1 MVDLSRA
8 ALDLFLLR
16 LKTLKNLYEFQVK
29 HNIEVVKS
37 GEEMIEEGAKNLSEK
52 EKEEYYSIFF
62 DDHHEYSSVH
72 PILMREGI
80 FLQAYFYFEAFLNSY
95 CDLKTESLNLNKT
108 YRDLKNKNE
117 TGIVRAKRF
126 LEIYCNNK
134 EHKPF
139 NSREW
144 KLILT
149 FKYLRNSLVHEN
161 GKIKKLKG
169 KHPKGLVLTEH
180 QRYDKKTGKPKKS
193 KYTFYFD
200 ETFINHMFNTYI
212 GFIKHLNPKYNRL
225 W

>member
-16 LKTLKNLYEFQVK
+16 LNTLKNLYEFQVK

-37 GEEMIEEGAKNLSEK
+37 AEKMIEEDAQNLSEK
-52 EKEEYYSIFF
+52 EKEEYYSFFF

-95 CDLKTESLNLNKT
+95 CDMKTKSLNLKKS
-108 YRDLKNKNE
+108 YRDIEDTHGIIRAMLYIKRYCKNKE
-117 TGIVRAKRF
+117 
-126 LEIYCNNK
+126 
-134 EHKPF
+134 PF
-139 NSREW
+139 VSKEW
-144 KLILT
+144 KQILT
-149 FKYLRNSLVHEN
+149 YKYLRNSLVHEN
-161 GKIKKLKG
+161 GEIEKLKG
-169 KHPKGLVLTEH
+169 ERPKGLVLTEQ

>member
-8 ALDLFLLR
+8 ALASLDLR
-16 LKTLKNLYEFQVK
+16 LMTLKNLYEFQVK
-29 HNIEVVKS
+29 HNLEVVKS
-37 GEEMIEEGAKNLSEK
+37 AEKMSEEIARNLSEK
-52 EKEEYYSIFF
+52 EKEEYYSRVF

-72 PILMREGI
+72 PILIREGI
-80 FLQAYFYFEAFLNSY
+80 FLQTYFYFEAYLNSY
-95 CDLKTESLNLNKT
+95 CDMKTKSSDKIKKS
-108 YRDLKNKNE
+108 YRDIKDKKGIARAEKFIKNCCQ
-117 TGIVRAKRF
+117 I
-126 LEIYCNNK
+126 
-134 EHKPF
+134 HDPF

-149 FKYLRNSLVHEN
+149 FNYLRNSLVHEN
-161 GKIKKLKG
+161 GYIKQLKEER
-169 KHPKGLVLTEH
+169 PKGLVLTEH

-200 ETFINHMFNTYI
+200 ETFINHMFDTYI

>member
-16 LKTLKNLYEFQVK
+16 LNTLKNLYEFQVK

-37 GEEMIEEGAKNLSEK
+37 AEKMIEEDAQNLSEK
-52 EKEEYYSIFF
+52 EKEEYYSFFF

-95 CDLKTESLNLNKT
+95 CDMKTMSLNLKKS
-108 YRDLKNKNE
+108 YRDIEDTHGIIRAMLYIKRSCKNKE
-117 TGIVRAKRF
+117 
-126 LEIYCNNK
+126 
-134 EHKPF
+134 PF
-139 NSREW
+139 VSKEW
-144 KLILT
+144 KQILT
-149 FKYLRNSLVHEN
+149 YKYLRNSLVHEN
-161 GKIKKLKG
+161 GEIEKLKG
-169 KHPKGLVLTEH
+169 ERPKGLVLTEQ

>member
-16 LKTLKNLYEFQVK
+16 LNTLKNLYEFQVK

-37 GEEMIEEGAKNLSEK
+37 AEKMIEEDAQNLSEK
-52 EKEEYYSIFF
+52 EKEEYYSFFF

-95 CDLKTESLNLNKT
+95 CDMKTMSLNMKKS
-108 YRDLKNKNE
+108 YRDIEDTHGIIRAMLYIKRYCKNKE
-117 TGIVRAKRF
+117 
-126 LEIYCNNK
+126 
-134 EHKPF
+134 PF
-139 NSREW
+139 VSKEW
-144 KLILT
+144 KQILT
-149 FKYLRNSLVHEN
+149 YKYLRNSLVHEN
-161 GKIKKLKG
+161 GEIEKLKG
-169 KHPKGLVLTEH
+169 ERPKGLVLTEQ
-180 QRYDKKTGKPKKS
+180 QRYDKKTDKPKKS

-200 ETFINHMFNTYI
+200 ETFINHMFDTYI